1 MKNIQLCPNCNA
13 ENPIYKL
20 NCISCKAY
28 LRTRVVN
35 IDLWHTVSLII
46 ESPIIAFRKIIEA
59 EHKNYIIF
67 LNSLIG
73 IKLFLFAV
81 ILNSFK
87 EINSVSSEYFFA
99 NLGLIIGVS
108 FLVLIIAAYLLTKIN
123 QVFGLDNR
131 FRDNYSIMVYSFLPI
146 LMSLVILSPVHYALF
161 GPYWF
166 TYNPP
171 PYIVKPLAAY
181 VLLFIEGLLLV
192 WSFLLMIFAN
202 YAQTKS
208 KLYSII
214 SAFWIYLLIVLV
226 LYNIPLLPIETI

>member
-1 MKNIQLCPNCNA
+1 MKNVQLCPNCNS
-13 ENPIYKL
+13 ENPIYKY
-20 NCISCKAY
+20 NCVNCKAF
-28 LRTRVVN
+28 LRTRIVN
-35 IDLWHTVSLII
+35 IDLWHTISLLL

-87 EINSVSSEYFFA
+87 EINSVGSEYFFA
-99 NLGLIIGVS
+99 NLGLIIGIS
-108 FLVLIIAAYLLTKIN
+108 FLLLIIAAYLLTKIN
-123 QVFGLDNR
+123 QVFGLGNR
-131 FRDNYSIMVYSFLPI
+131 FRDNYSIIVYSFLPL

-181 VLLFIEGLLLV
+181 VLLFIEGLLLL
-192 WSFLLMIFAN
+192 WSFFMTIFAN
-202 YAQTKS
+202 YAQTKN
-208 KLYSII
+208 KLYSVV
-214 SAFWIYLLIVLV
+214 SAIWIYILIALV
-226 LYNIPLLPIETI
+226 LNNVPLLPFKTL

>member
-1 MKNIQLCPNCNA
+1 MKNIQLCPNCNS
-13 ENPIYKL
+13 ENPIYKY
-20 NCISCKAY
+20 NCVNCKAF
-28 LRTRVVN
+28 LRTRIVN
-35 IDLWHTVSLII
+35 IDLWHTISLLL

-81 ILNSFK
+81 ILNSFE
-87 EINSVSSEYFFA
+87 EINSVGSEYFFS
-99 NLGLIIGVS
+99 NLGLVIGIS
-108 FLVLIIAAYLLTKIN
+108 FLLLIIAAYLLTKIN
-123 QVFGLDNR
+123 QVFGLENR
-131 FRDNYSIMVYSFLPI
+131 FRDNYSIIVYSFLPL

-181 VLLFIEGLLLV
+181 VLLFIEGLLLL
-192 WSFLLMIFAN
+192 WSIFMMIFAN
-202 YAQTKS
+202 YAQTKN
-208 KLYSII
+208 KLYSVV
-214 SAFWIYLLIVLV
+214 SAIWIYILIALV
-226 LYNIPLLPIETI
+226 LNNVPLLPFETL